1 MMGKKR
7 IVGRGRRYL
16 YYLSTATFILSANTA
31 KHCWYKLQS
40 VVVVVVVVVVVYK
53 NKNELESSP
62 VGCRCNHT
70 LVMRRITDRWVSP
83 ILKIWA
89 TPRGTRMSLILKI

>member
-1 MMGKKR
+1 M
-7 IVGRGRRYL
+7 

-40 VVVVVVVVVVVYK
+40 VVVVVFVVVVVVVYK

-62 VGCRCNHT
+62 VGFRCNHT

-83 ILKIWA
+83 ILKIRA